1 MTSQFGETRM
11 IKIPVS
17 QHSMFT
23 SSFVDS
29 YGCFLD
35 DKQLKEAAKRINLHE
50 ELTEAFE
57 YCLDYLIDKASSEGE
72 MYKTIELSALLEKCR
87 E

>member
-1 MTSQFGETRM
+1 M
-11 IKIPVS
+11 IKTPIT

-35 DKQLKEAAKRINLHE
+35 DKQLKEVAKRINLHE
-50 ELTEAFE
+50 ELVAAVEMLIPSFIREPYTE
-57 YCLDYLIDKASSEGE
+57 DDGKKIMYLYE
-72 MYKTIELSALLEKCR
+72 LLERCK
-87 E
+87 

>member
-1 MTSQFGETRM
+1 M
-11 IKIPVS
+11 IKTPVS
-17 QHSMFT
+17 QHGMFT

-29 YGCFLD
+29 YGCFLE

-50 ELTEAFE
+50 ELVEE
-57 YCLDYLIDKASSEGE
+57 LIQVKQFLEDMHMMPVEWIMKESQYRHPIVE
-72 MYKTIELSALLEKCR
+72 KLLEKCR

>member
-1 MTSQFGETRM
+1 M
-11 IKIPVS
+11 IKTPVS

-57 YCLDYLIDKASSEGE
+57 YCLAFFEDRASSKKDLERVE
-72 MYKTIELSALLEKCR
+72 KFNKLLESCR

>member
-1 MTSQFGETRM
+1 M
-11 IKIPVS
+11 IKTPVS

-50 ELTEAFE
+50 ELTEAFSF
-57 YCLDYLIDKASSEGE
+57 CLDFFEGRSSSKKDCEKVE
-72 MYKTIELSALLEKCR
+72 MFNKLLEKCR

>member
-1 MTSQFGETRM
+1 M
-11 IKIPVS
+11 IKTPVS

-50 ELTEAFE
+50 ELTEAFSF
-57 YCLDYLIDKASSEGE
+57 CLDFLLDRASSKEDLE
-72 MYKTIELSALLEKCR
+72 KIHKFSELLEKCR